1 MAVINSGGSVEID
14 AAGVASINNFTSA
27 EASNI
32 KVQNNCLYTIT
43 TGAVGSATT
52 GNILLRK
59 TGSVA
64 NLESNHTFVVQQLR
78 FTANDTSSDPAQA
91 GVHINFK
98 GAKVYLTT
106 GGMDASQ
113 IAPFKGN
120 AQSQFIFKGGGTTW
134 NAKYPDVEIDGS
146 TFIYEGGGDGNFCK
160 SPLATVKNVTML
172 WTSTSPSLFVLG
184 MQQSWLDSNK
194 PDAWRGFTLQSIKG
208 NYLVAPFSWSQN
220 QLTNLRP
227 NNAFQVMADFSYN
240 VSPVGTRPT
249 ALRRSYRRNPNLAMP
264 TSYWGAVTVNMTYLW
279 IDLNTTLS
287 STGEITTTKT
297 YLRNV
302 DYIAGAGTNA
312 GETGDD
318 ILTVRFEPTFI
329 DPVGNKLADVSAVI
343 TNTNAATSYANA
355 IGNLNAKL
363 AASGITAA
371 DGQFIITEPATKD
384 YTSNASHRTDSI
396 TIRNR
401 VRTQAW
407 HKWWEG
413 RAKLIPICDSR
424 STTGV
429 AVNTGYAATDYAYSY
444 RRAGSVFDSGAFS
457 TATPFTTSVTL
468 TADVNYNTS
477 SNTSGITVTYS
488 SATGVTTLA
497 LPDGSITLDRMHKA
511 LVDFHANPDNNEA
524 ITTVPMSFVPSVLTY
539 SDKLSITG
547 TPLAIIVAGE
557 KVKTLA
563 TTQTASFNTAGN
575 PTIQVPY
582 VDALGSRAQIF
593 GLDPEEFGITWH
605 LRYKLASGST
615 WTNISGTGNTA
626 VILVAQDT
634 YDVQIRAPGYDWES
648 ALSLDTTVSL
658 SLNAVLRYQVS
669 SNNTPQYTMTYDA
682 VLEAIFQYDATAMKV
697 SVSNTTAG
705 ILQPGF
711 AELYRATQRIQH
723 IPALVWVWT
732 APVTAN
738 ATSQKILIPSG
749 NPISM
754 YLTDA
759 STNTVKITC
768 PVIHADTG
776 QSADDRV
783 RGNPSGYSIILGSP
797 ATAES
802 AGLQSAIVSDLLAK
816 LGGTGF
822 VPDTH
827 SLVQLT
833 EAVDAVPTV
842 AEIWSHNDRTLT
854 TAPGLTPEQAADM
867 EEIRAKAHSAQDAAN
882 AVWSK
887 QLP

>member
-14 AAGVASINNFTSA
+14 AAGVASINDFTNA
-27 EASNI
+27 AASNI
-32 KVQNNCLYTIT
+32 KVQNGAIYTIT
-43 TGAVGSATT
+43 TGAVGTNAT

-98 GAKVYLTT
+98 GAKVVFTT

-120 AQSQFIFKGGGTTW
+120 AQSQFVFKGGGTTW

-160 SPLATVKNVTML
+160 SPLATVQNVTML
-172 WTSTSPSLFVLG
+172 WTSTSNSLFVLG

-208 NYLVAPFSWSQN
+208 NSLIAPFSWNQN

-249 ALRRSYRRNPNLAMP
+249 ALRRSYRRNPNTAMP
-264 TSYWGAVTVNMTYLW
+264 TSYWGAVVVNMTYLW

-287 STGEITTTKT
+287 SAGAITTEKT

-329 DPVGNKLADVSAVI
+329 DPVGNTLADVSAVI

-355 IGNLNAKL
+355 IGNLNARL

-384 YTSNASHRTDSI
+384 YTSNASHRTDSV

-401 VRTQAW
+401 TRTQAW

-424 STTGV
+424 STTGITV
-429 AVNTGYAATDYAYSY
+429 VNGYAATDYAYSY
-444 RRAGSVFDSGAFS
+444 RRAGSVFDAGAFS
-457 TATPFTTSVTL
+457 TAAPFTASVTL
-468 TADVNYNTS
+468 TADVNYNSAAST
-477 SNTSGITVTYS
+477 TGVTVTYN

-615 WTNISGTGNTA
+615 WTNMSGNGNAA

-634 YDVQIRAPGYDWES
+634 YDVQVRAPGYDWKTVTFDTTLS
-648 ALSLDTTVSL
+648 LSLDLNL
-658 SLNAVLRYQVS
+658 SYQAS
-669 SNNTPQYTMTYDA
+669 ANNTPQYTMPFSA
-682 VLEAIFQYDATAMKV
+682 VLEAIFSYDPTSMQVAVA
-697 SVSNTTAG
+697 NTTGG

-711 AELYRATQRIQH
+711 AELYQATQRIMH
-723 IPALVWVWT
+723 LSGLVWSWT
-732 APVTAN
+732 NPIKAN
-738 ATSQKILIPSG
+738 ATSQKIIIPNG
-749 NPISM
+749 NPLQM
-754 YLTDA
+754 FLTAA
-759 STNTVKITC
+759 SNSSVKLTC
-768 PVIHADTG
+768 PVIHEDNG

-783 RGNPSGYSIILGSP
+783 RGNATGYSIILGSP

-802 AGLQSAIVSDLLAK
+802 AGLQAAIVADILAATLK
-816 LGGTGF
+816 ANIIQVNDVPVTGTG
-822 VPDTH
+822 
-827 SLVQLT
+827 
-833 EAVDAVPTV
+833 
-842 AEIWSHNDRTLT
+842 AEGDEWG
-854 TAPGLTPEQAADM
+854 P
-867 EEIRAKAHSAQDAAN
+867 SA
-882 AVWSK
+882 
-887 QLP
+887 